1 MPEGKHF
8 YEFGPFRLDPAERS
22 LLRDGKAVPLTPKA
36 FELLVLLV
44 ENRGHLLKKDELIE
58 RVWPNTFV
66 EEANLAQNVSA
77 LRKVLDDK
85 NGGAQYIETVP
96 KGGYRFT
103 ATVGD
108 HTLPAG
114 VESPAAEPPSPRP
127 ATRVALP
134 YVLAFLATA
143 AVAVTLM
150 LAFQRGLL
158 HRRSSGAASV
168 PRIQSLAVLPLE
180 NLSGDPSQDYFADG
194 MTDALITSLGQ
205 ISSLRVISRTSV
217 MQYRGVHKPLP
228 QIARELNVDAV
239 VEGTVVRS
247 SGQVRIAAELIQAST
262 DKHLW
267 SQSYQRDLKDVLG
280 LQHEIAS
287 AIAKQI
293 RMTLTPG
300 EQIQAGTEQ
309 SVNFEAYES
318 YLRGEYFV
326 NRFTPDSLRKAADY
340 FQRAIEK
347 DPNYPAAYIKL
358 AACYQIPAEMGAMP
372 PKVAYPKSK
381 LLIAKALELD
391 PQFAAAHAARG
402 WALLDYDL
410 DFAAAGAEFQRAV
423 ELNPNGAEGHLG
435 LGNYYAAMGRM
446 QESVQE
452 AQRARELT
460 PLDLIVNINLCAKLY
475 FTRRYDEALAQ
486 CKANQDLDPGSPNAL
501 DQLGAVYAAKGMDSE
516 AALAFLRSHELGGA
530 SPAMIA
536 ALKTGERD
544 SGLRGFWRTWLH
556 FQRANIAAGTE
567 DPMITAVA
575 YAYVGDTDKALTWL
589 EKAFKARRAWIIY
602 LGVDPAFDSLRS
614 DPRFASLL
622 KRIGLP
628 QSQTRN

>member
-77 LRKVLDDK
+77 LRKALDDK

-103 ATVGD
+103 AAVGD
-108 HTLPAG
+108 HNPAAR
-114 VESPAAEPPSPRP
+114 VESPAAEPLSSRP
-127 ATRVALP
+127 ASRVARR
-134 YVLAFLATA
+134 YVFAFLAIA
-143 AVAVTLM
+143 AVAVTLL

-158 HRRSSGAASV
+158 RRRWSGAASA

-247 SGQVRIAAELIQAST
+247 SGQVRIGAQLIQAST

-280 LQHEIAS
+280 VQHEIAS

-293 RMTLTPG
+293 RMTLTPV
-300 EQIQAGTEQ
+300 EQIRAGIGQ
-309 SVNFEAYES
+309 PVNLEAYES
-318 YLRGEYFV
+318 YWRGEYFL
-326 NRFTPDSLRKAADY
+326 NRFTSESLRKAADY
-340 FQRAIEK
+340 FQQAIEK

-358 AACYQIPAEMGAMP
+358 AACYQLLADMGAIP
-372 PKVAYPKSK
+372 PKVGYPKAK
-381 LLIAKALELD
+381 PLIAKALELA
-391 PQFAAAHAARG
+391 PEFALAHAIRG
-402 WALLDYDL
+402 WDLLDYDL
-410 DFAAAGAEFQRAV
+410 DFAAASAEFQRAI
-423 ELNPNGAEGHLG
+423 ELNPNGAEGHQG
-435 LGNYYAAMGRM
+435 LSDYYAAMGRL

-452 AQRARELT
+452 LQRARDLS
-460 PLDLIVNINLCAKLY
+460 PLDWIANLNLCAKLY
-475 FTRRYDEALAQ
+475 FARRYDEALAQ
-486 CKANQDLDPGSPNAL
+486 CKANQDLDPRSPEAL

-516 AALAFLRSHELGGA
+516 AASAHLRSHELLGA

-536 ALKTGERD
+536 ALKAGQRE
-544 SGLRGFWRTWLH
+544 SGLRGFWTAWLK
-556 FQRANIAAGTE
+556 FRRASIAAGKE
-567 DPMITAVA
+567 DPIAVA
-575 YAYVGDTDKALTWL
+575 CIYSRAGDTDKALTWL
-589 EKAFKARRAWIIY
+589 ERAFKARRTWIIY
-602 LGVDPAFDSLRS
+602 LGVDPTFDSLRY

-622 KRIGLP
+622 RRIGLP